1 MDVKRLFGARARV
14 ISYLGPRPSVCKFC
28 MEAPEELK
36 EVYRIAVP
44 VFQTTWSHHGNVID
58 RKQVATLVRDTAAKW
73 RWRGKIVLRRWP
85 DGRQEWA
92 CSFCGHVVNG
102 ETEREGQNN

>member
-1 MDVKRLFGARARV
+1 MSRPDATERRILERLPQRTLARVMDVKRLFGARARV

-44 VFQTTWSHHGNVID
+44 VFQTTWSHDGKVIS

-73 RWRGKIVLRRWP
+73 RWRGKIVL
-85 DGRQEWA
+85 
-92 CSFCGHVVNG
+92 
-102 ETEREGQNN
+102 